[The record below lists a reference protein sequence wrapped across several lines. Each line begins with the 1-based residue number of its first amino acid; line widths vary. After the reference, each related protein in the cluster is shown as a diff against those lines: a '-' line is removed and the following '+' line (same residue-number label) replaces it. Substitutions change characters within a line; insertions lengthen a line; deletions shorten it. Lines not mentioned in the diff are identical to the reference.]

1 MPEACTLDDLQ
12 PLPGEFGGKVSHLFI
27 TVTPDQ
33 RHASLVLARKHRT
46 GTAQPGPF
54 GDYVLVHII
63 EGGEFQMHLLA
74 YPGNTLPDIVMLLF

>member
-12 PLPGEFGGKVSHLFI
+12 PLPGEFGGKVFHLFI

-33 RHASLVLARKHRT
+33 RHGSLVLARKHRT
-46 GTAQPGPF
+46 GTTQPGPF

-74 YPGNTLPDIVMLLF
+74 YPGNTLPDLVMLLF